1 MAHVIAKVYVRMP
14 KVKSLLEKIHV
25 DLFNSLILLIL
36 ELFAEGEWRIVEML
50 NLSQLYRK
58 VLRS

>member
-1 MAHVIAKVYVRMP
+1 MP

-36 ELFAEGEWRIVEML
+36 EHFAEGEPRIVEMF
-50 NLSQLYRK
+50 NLSQLYHK